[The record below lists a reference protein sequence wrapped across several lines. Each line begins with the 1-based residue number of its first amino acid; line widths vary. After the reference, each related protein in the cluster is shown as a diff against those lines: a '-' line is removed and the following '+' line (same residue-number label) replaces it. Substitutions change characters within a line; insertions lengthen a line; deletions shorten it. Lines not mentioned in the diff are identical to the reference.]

1 MFQCFVKKF
10 IKNHEDTDNV
20 SVRQSYGKLVSVIGI
35 VLNVVLSA
43 LKIVAGI
50 IVGAIS
56 VVSDGVNNL
65 SDAGSSVITLL
76 GFKLSAKKPDK
87 DHPFGHGR
95 MEYFAGLAVSIVIIT
110 VAVSLFS
117 EALQKVVN
125 GVTSEASSDRAFYLT
140 LGILICSIS
149 VKLWMALL
157 NRKVG
162 RRIASVAMQ
171 ATFYDC
177 ISDCVSTL
185 VVLLCHVVSK
195 YVGDFPI
202 DGVAGIAVSVF
213 IAYTGVRSLKD
224 VADLLLGKAPDAALI
239 KEIET
244 YVKDYDD
251 RVVGVHDIMV
261 HDYGPGRKIVI
272 MHTEV
277 PVEGNIRELHDM
289 VDNIENGLAERFNCI
304 ATIHMD
310 PVTTTSERVN
320 CLREKCREI
329 VKSIDAD
336 FDIHDFRV
344 VEGDTHSNLI
354 FDLLLTHETKLTPDD
369 VVSIFVN
376 ELKKYDHKLVA
387 KIKAEYPLV

>member
-10 IKNHEDTDNV
+10 VKNYEDTDNA
-20 SVRQSYGKLVSVIGI
+20 SVRQSYGKLVGVTGI
-35 VLNVVLSA
+35 VLNVVLSL
-43 LKIVAGI
+43 LKMIAGI
-50 IVGAIS
+50 VVGAIS
-56 VVSDGVNNL
+56 VVSDGINNL

-110 VAVSLFS
+110 VAVSLFG
-117 EALQKVVN
+117 EALQKVIN
-125 GVTSEASSDRAFYLT
+125 GVTTDVASDRAFYLT
-140 LGILICSIS
+140 FAILVCSII

-157 NRKVG
+157 NKNIG
-162 RRIASVAMQ
+162 RRISSVAMQ

-177 ISDCVSTL
+177 VSDCVSTL
-185 VVLLCHVVSK
+185 VVLLCHVASK

-202 DGVAGIAVSVF
+202 DGVAGIAVSMF

-239 KEIET
+239 KEIED
-244 YVKDYDD
+244 YVKNYDV

-277 PVEGNIRELHDM
+277 PAEGNIRELHDM
-289 VDNIENGLAERFNCI
+289 VDNIENGLAEKFSCI

-320 CLREKCREI
+320 ALREKCREI
-329 VKSIDAD
+329 VKSVDVG

-344 VEGDTHSNLI
+344 VEGDTHSNII
-354 FDLLLTHETKLTPDD
+354 FDLLLTHETKLTIEE
-369 VVSIFVN
+369 VVSTV
-376 ELKKYDHKLVA
+376 EKKLKEYDGKLVV